1 MFHYPILPETPC
13 FAHPDG
19 PLRESEKPSVF
30 HLLKGSINLPIPGD
44 VNAVIADGMFI
55 IQTSVKEKTTTF
67 AAFARSAL
75 LKIFKPTKHWP
86 DLRFDVH
93 ELPSIK
99 DIKRKS
105 WDENT
110 EKHFTFGPHQRIPE
124 DQIVNNNSL

>member
-1 MFHYPILPETPC
+1 MDPC
-13 FAHPDG
+13 
-19 PLRESEKPSVF
+19 EKVKNHQF

-124 DQIVNNNSL
+124 DQIVNNNIL